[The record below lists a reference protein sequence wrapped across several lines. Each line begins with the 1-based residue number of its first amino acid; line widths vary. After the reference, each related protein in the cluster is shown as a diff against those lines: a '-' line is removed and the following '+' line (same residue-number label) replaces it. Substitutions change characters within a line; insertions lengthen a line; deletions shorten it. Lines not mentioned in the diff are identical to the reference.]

1 MRQTRAVEFG
11 TGLFVFMGIVAL
23 FFLTTRVT
31 NFDSYQGDKG
41 YTLIARFDNVGT
53 LKERS
58 PVSMSGVTIGR
69 VIDVEFD
76 GDALEAVVRMRINS
90 EYNKIPD
97 DTDASIL
104 TQGILGGQ
112 YVGLEPGGSEDFF
125 KDSDEIQ
132 FTQSALVLEQ
142 LISKYLFSQGEDS
155 DGE

>member
-69 VIDVEFD
+69 VVDVEFD

-97 DTDASIL
+97 DSDASIL

-112 YVGLEPGGSEDFF
+112 YVGLEPGGSEDYF

>member
-31 NFDSYQGDKG
+31 NFDSYEGDKG
-41 YTLIARFDNVGT
+41 YTLVARFDNVGT

-69 VIDVEFD
+69 VTEVQFD
-76 GDALEAVVRMRINS
+76 GDELEAVVRMRINS
-90 EYNKIPD
+90 DFSKIPD
-97 DTDASIL
+97 DSDASIL

-125 KDSDEIQ
+125 QDSDEIQ

>member
-31 NFDSYQGDKG
+31 NFDSYEGDEG
-41 YTLIARFDNVGT
+41 YTLTARFDNVGS

-69 VIDVEFD
+69 VTSVEFD
-76 GDALEAVVRMRINS
+76 GEALEAVVHMRINS
-90 EYNKIPD
+90 DYDMIPD
-97 DTDASIL
+97 DSDASIL

-112 YVGLEPGGSEDFF
+112 YIGLEPGGSMEFF
-125 KDSDEIQ
+125 ADNDDIQ
-132 FTQSALVLEQ
+132 FTQSAIVLEK
-142 LISKYLFSQGEDS
+142 LVSKYLFSQTDKED
-155 DGE
+155 

>member
-31 NFDSYQGDKG
+31 NFDSYEGDKG
-41 YTLIARFDNVGT
+41 YTLVARFDNVGT

-69 VIDVEFD
+69 VTEVQFD
-76 GDALEAVVRMRINS
+76 GDELEAVVRMRINS
-90 EYNKIPD
+90 DYTKIPD
-97 DTDASIL
+97 DSDASIL

-125 KDSDEIQ
+125 QDSDEIQ

-155 DGE
+155 GGE

>member
-31 NFDSYQGDKG
+31 NFDSYEGDKG
-41 YTLIARFDNVGT
+41 YTLTARFDNVGS

-69 VIDVEFD
+69 VTSVEFD
-76 GDALEAVVRMRINS
+76 GEELEAVVHMRINS
-90 EYNKIPD
+90 EYDMIPD
-97 DTDASIL
+97 DSDASIL

-112 YVGLEPGGSEDFF
+112 YVGLEPGGSPEYFA
-125 KDSDEIQ
+125 DSDEIQ

-142 LISKYLFSQGEDS
+142 LISKYLFSQAEDS
-155 DGE
+155 EE